1 MILSLLRNMEM
12 IEMVKNNYFER
23 LNNHVIAR
31 DYNKLN
37 LLKQYYS
44 RGHFDHSGSYFLF
57 VPSIINMYIGLIL
70 KFHIYIYRE
79 NKIVQNSQYIHSE

>member
-1 MILSLLRNMEM
+1 MRMILSLFRNMEM

-23 LNNHVIAR
+23 LNNHYVIAR

-44 RGHFDHSGSYFLF
+44 RGRFDHSGSYFLF
-57 VPSIINMYIGLIL
+57 VPSIISMYIRLIL
-70 KFHIYIYRE
+70 KFHIYIFRE
-79 NKIVQNSQYIHSE
+79 RERE